1 MRQTDKQT
9 NGLNLQLL
17 LLTSMLTSVS
27 AVAENTD
34 FIQFEAP
41 LKYELNLTD
50 NETTQ
55 RYGCDS
61 IQASYNQGSTTT
73 DKANSERQYSPESC
87 PRPPTRPPTPQPPK
101 YLTSGYKKSP
111 DTSFTTQAT
120 RTVSYCVRYDGQ
132 NPKAYPEQPLPITS
146 TQIHSK
152 DTSLFNK
159 ISAVVPHQVTSTAEF
174 LAKETQFIA
183 PERASGSRCVEWRQR
198 QISSTSGYVSVRYG
212 KDKRL
217 NKPIVFVQ
225 GYGSDFNEGF
235 TMNQVANEKDQFD
248 DFIEYSKQLNTYR
261 HIYNAGYD
269 LVLFRYAKQD
279 SGIESNAWAL
289 ATLLEKLAKT
299 SAEVRV
305 VGHSMGG
312 IVGKLAIMY
321 MENTGKV
328 HNVSDFVAIDAP
340 FYGVHVP
347 KDVRSFADELENQAR
362 KIRCKLYRHSS
373 RRSQCRYERRRL
385 KSINDIF
392 YSYTFKQL
400 DEGSPQNIA
409 LRQRFKDLAIFFN
422 PTRSTAVSYGT
433 EVSKPIPQVY
443 FGAGSRHN
451 LKVDVKWRLSG
462 NRRSRLNTTAKEGR
476 NGSYAMTYFDISKQ
490 LIAAKN
496 MSYHIKKAI
505 KQDNKMQG
513 RHVFVTTDSAFAG
526 KDGSFDKY
534 TFAENRFSGGHQEHK
549 YVLLSDTLTNVLK
562 L

>member
-1 MRQTDKQT
+1 MRQT

-17 LLTSMLTSVS
+17 LLTSAS
-27 AVAENTD
+27 AMANNTD
-34 FIQFEAP
+34 FIQFEAT
-41 LKYELNLTD
+41 LKHELNLTD

-73 DKANSERQYSPESC
+73 DKAKSERQYSPESC
-87 PRPPTRPPTPQPPK
+87 PRPPTPQPSK

-132 NPKAYPEQPLPITS
+132 NPKAYPEQPLPMIS

-152 DTSLFNK
+152 DTSLFNE
-159 ISAVVPHQVTSTAEF
+159 ISAIVPHQVTSTAEF

-225 GYGSDFNEGF
+225 GYGGDFTEGF
-235 TMNQVANEKDQFD
+235 IMNTVANEKEQYDKFLEHSRD
-248 DFIEYSKQLNTYR
+248 LNTYTS
-261 HIYNAGYD
+261 IYNAGYD

-289 ATLLEKLAKT
+289 ASLLEKLAKT
-299 SAEVRV
+299 STDVRV

-312 IVGKLAIMY
+312 IVGKLALMY

-328 HNVSDFVAIDAP
+328 HNVSDFVAIDSP

-347 KDVRSFADELENQAR
+347 QAVRAFANTLEKMAG
-362 KIRCKLYRHSS
+362 KIKSCKLYRHSS
-373 RRSQCRYERRRL
+373 RRSQCRDERRRL

-392 YSYTFKQL
+392 GSFTFKQL
-400 DEGSPQNIA
+400 DEGSPQNII

-443 FGAGSRHN
+443 YGAGAWQN
-451 LKVDVKWRLSG
+451 LKVDVNFYLSG
-462 NRRSRLNTTAKEGR
+462 AKHSRLYATPKDAR
-476 NGSYAMTYFDISKQ
+476 NGSYTTIYYDISRE
-490 LIAAKN
+490 LRAAKN
-496 MSYHIKKAI
+496 ITYSIKREVK
-505 KQDNKMQG
+505 KEDWKQG
-513 RHVFVTTDSAFAG
+513 RHVFVTTDSAFSG
-526 KDGSFDKY
+526 RDGSFDSY
-534 TFAENRFSGGHQEHK
+534 SFLSYEHYPHRNIYYPNGIK
-549 YVLLSDTLTNVLK
+549 RLLNL
-562 L
+562 